1 MLRSRRNGDCD
12 VPAEAGAQRF
22 RELCGSFVSRDNAVT
37 KLVAGIIAFNPRV
50 DRLRELQGLLRG
62 EGIELFIV
70 DNSSANGA
78 EIAAEFA
85 DDADTNI
92 LHNRK
97 NMGVATAV
105 NQLVQ
110 QARNLGAPYIM
121 SIDQDALFA
130 QGFALEMLA
139 HFETLRA
146 SQPSLGALGA
156 KVFDVGKNSHEPFV
170 RFNFSWQA
178 PDDRCAPLHFP
189 YTAADFLITSGTVM
203 SVECVESV
211 GAMREDLFI
220 DNVDLDWSFRAKS
233 QGWSLVGCETSVI
246 YQEIGAGVI
255 RVPLL
260 GINVRTHSPL
270 RYYYMTRNRLFLYR
284 QPYAKWGW
292 LLRDLPKTLIKLGF
306 LTAVSPQRVQIF
318 KEHARGM
325 LDSFKL

>member
-1 MLRSRRNGDCD
+1 MSR
-12 VPAEAGAQRF
+12 
-22 RELCGSFVSRDNAVT
+22 
-37 KLVAGIIAFNPRV
+37 LVVGIIAFNPRV

-62 EGIELFIV
+62 EGIHLFIV
-70 DNSSANGA
+70 DNGSVNGA

-85 DDADTNI
+85 EDADTDI
-92 LHNRK
+92 LVNRK

-130 QGFALEMLA
+130 QGFAMDMLS
-139 HFETLRA
+139 HFESLQA
-146 SQPSLGALGA
+146 SEPRLGALGA

-170 RFNFSWQA
+170 RFDFAWQK
-178 PDDRCAPLHFP
+178 PDDRFAPLHHP
-189 YTAADFLITSGTVM
+189 YTTADFLITSGTVM
-203 SVECVESV
+203 SVECLESV

-220 DNVDLDWSFRAKS
+220 DSVDLDWSFRAKA
-233 QGWSLVGCETSVI
+233 QGWSLAGCESSVI

-260 GINVRTHSPL
+260 GINVRTHNPL

-306 LTAVSPQRVQIF
+306 LTAVSPLRVQIF